1 MRCAE
6 LRDTA
11 AAHLLEL
18 PDIVIDR
25 EARDAGCAGQAGVSE
40 LRGRYAIR
48 DPRRIAGAAK
58 AQSTAIFAFDLL
70 QLGAKTSGLSQSK
83 KRNALLKRTLKKA
96 RRICYCQH
104 VGEVRERLC
113 RGRTPNWIKIKTGHG
128 RHVDAECA
136 NRNE

>member
-1 MRCAE
+1 M
-6 LRDTA
+6 
-11 AAHLLEL
+11 
-18 PDIVIDR
+18 PDAQGKP
-25 EARDAGCAGQAGVSE
+25 EFQK

-96 RRICYCQH
+96 RRICICYCQH